1 MPSQGVQ
8 KKHSIY
14 RAEVAMDRINE
25 QGVADIED
33 DATVWAMWE
42 EPSAEDVGAQ
52 MTEDRWRSGADE
64 LAFRLGYPEHPQY
77 LVSSPVARI
86 HFLAIN

>member
-1 MPSQGVQ
+1 
-8 KKHSIY
+8 
-14 RAEVAMDRINE
+14 MDRINE
-25 QGVADIED
+25 QGVADID
-33 DATVWAMWE
+33 DDETLWAMWE
-42 EPSAEDVGAQ
+42 EQSAEDVGAQ
-52 MTEDRWRSGADE
+52 MAEDRWRSGADE